1 MKIGLV
7 SYECKNKD
15 IEYNL
20 SQIKKAMIENNGTS
34 DILCFGE
41 TFLQGFVS
49 LCWDFE
55 IDRKIAIS
63 QQSQTIK
70 TLCQWTIDYNVG
82 LITGY
87 IEIENEKIYSSC
99 IVIYNGKIIH
109 NYRRISKGWKEFYKT
124 DFHFQEGTAVE
135 EFSICNKKFLITLCG
150 DLWDYPEKFKT
161 DNILIWPIYV
171 NFSLEKWNKIKFDYA
186 AQSYKASERVLVVNP
201 IDKNPESIGGAFYFE
216 KGKIIKSSDFGK
228 EQILVIEV

>member
-20 SQIKKAMIENNGTS
+20 SQSKKAMIENNGTS

-70 TLCQWTIDYNVG
+70 TLCQWTID
-82 LITGY
+82 
-87 IEIENEKIYSSC
+87 
-99 IVIYNGKIIH
+99 
-109 NYRRISKGWKEFYKT
+109 
-124 DFHFQEGTAVE
+124 
-135 EFSICNKKFLITLCG
+135 
-150 DLWDYPEKFKT
+150 
-161 DNILIWPIYV
+161 
-171 NFSLEKWNKIKFDYA
+171 
-186 AQSYKASERVLVVNP
+186 
-201 IDKNPESIGGAFYFE
+201 
-216 KGKIIKSSDFGK
+216 SDFGK